1 MKQFIITVVDFGQ
14 FFYDRL
20 NSCVRGQLEPVPV
33 FVCSFLFLCLY
44 VRDYYF
50 CIIVEARLSPY
61 SFPYLFYS
69 TSLEIVDHFFDVCN
83 ESR

>member
-50 CIIVEARLSPY
+50 CIIDHEQPLFSIR
-61 SFPYLFYS
+61 FPLPLKYISIDEVTASLFLMNS
-69 TSLEIVDHFFDVCN
+69 T
-83 ESR
+83 